1 LEASSGRLHRPILLA
16 KGGKPPCGTHRP
28 RCGLRIG
35 DQVMAGYEGKPWLLK
50 YHNIL
55 FDIFN
60 EKYNLEDLE
69 DDNVM
74 CMAVAVTLG
83 RLDYITDASEKSVI
97 NEFLADHI
105 KDIEDAKTGFSEH
118 IENWQGNNWRR
129 INVSL

>member
-1 LEASSGRLHRPILLA
+1 
-16 KGGKPPCGTHRP
+16 
-28 RCGLRIG
+28 
-35 DQVMAGYEGKPWLLK
+35 MAGYEGKPWLLK

-69 DDNVM
+69 ADNVM